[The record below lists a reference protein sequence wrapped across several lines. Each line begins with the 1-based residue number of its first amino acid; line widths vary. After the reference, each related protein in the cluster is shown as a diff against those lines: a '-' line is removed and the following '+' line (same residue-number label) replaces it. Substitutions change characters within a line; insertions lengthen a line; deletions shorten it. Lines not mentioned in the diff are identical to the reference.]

1 MTDYLEEHLGGA
13 EALLEWIR
21 QLEQKE
27 SGLSWKTISGENVDH
42 MGHFAENTQNNE
54 TKSDLVCLENK
65 VVYDIKRLVDQLDY
79 LVDETDAALKEREK
93 ERDIDVNYKVK
104 RDDNARDLGQIA
116 VSPRAE
122 GTQTD
127 AERGE
132 SPSPLSAQLEE
143 LDRAVSA
150 LTTPVPESRETV
162 RVSYPVSLPG
172 PQNLLADSNLTGVHG
187 GIWSGPDA
195 AAGADFAYGG
205 RQTLA
210 EQADRMFRRDS
221 RRYDGGF
228 TLY

>member
-1 MTDYLEEHLGGA
+1 MTDYLEEHLGGV

-27 SGLSWKTISGENVDH
+27 SGLSWRSISGENVDH
-42 MGHFAENTQNNE
+42 MGHFAENAQDNE
-54 TKSDLVCLENK
+54 PKGDLIFLKKKIGC
-65 VVYDIKRLVDQLDY
+65 DIKREVDQPDY
-79 LVDETDAALKEREK
+79 LVYQTDATLKK
-93 ERDIDVNYKVK
+93 RDIDVSHKVK
-104 RDDNARDLGQIA
+104 SGSNTRDLRQIVA
-116 VSPRAE
+116 SSRTE
-122 GTQTD
+122 GTQ
-127 AERGE
+127 AGGERGE
-132 SPSPLSAQLEE
+132 SLSPLSAQLEE

-150 LTTPVPESRETV
+150 LTTPIPEGRETA

-172 PQNLLADSNLTGVHG
+172 PQNLLADPNLIGVPG
-187 GIWSGPDA
+187 DAWRGLDA

-205 RQTLA
+205 RQTWA